1 MKTFDTL
8 DAMLNAQQLHTAL
21 VQLMTVQVMYNESPP
36 AMVSRAHALL
46 SDTALAMGYRPVE
59 IAPDLAA
66 ARDAGFE
73 GAAV

>member
-1 MKTFDTL
+1 MKTFDAL
-8 DAMLNAQQLHTAL
+8 DAMLNAQQLQTTL
-21 VQLMTVQVMYNESPP
+21 VQLMTLQMYNEQPP

-46 SDTALAMGYRPVE
+46 SDTALAMGYRLVE